1 MNAEQMIK
9 TIKAHVG
16 PIEVPVI
23 TEHDVWHVVVQKA
36 DLIQNIE
43 RAGHNPF
50 QVIWT
55 EAAVLNGRSV
65 NLMRLD
71 TKT

>member
-16 PIEVPVI
+16 PIEVPVM
-23 TEHDVWHVVVQKA
+23 TGCDVWHVVVQKA

-50 QVIWT
+50 MVLWT

-65 NLMRLD
+65 KLMRLD
-71 TKT
+71 TK